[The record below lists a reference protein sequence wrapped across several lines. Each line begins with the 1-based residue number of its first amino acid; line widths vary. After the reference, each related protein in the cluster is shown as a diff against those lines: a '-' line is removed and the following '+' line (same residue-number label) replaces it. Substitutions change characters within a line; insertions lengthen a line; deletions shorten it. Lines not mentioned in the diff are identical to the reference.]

1 MTKGLPAIFLI
12 AAISAAAPAQ
22 ADGDAKAGQVLFQER
37 CVACHAAQ
45 PTRKPA
51 PLLQGVYGRRAGTAP
66 NYTYS
71 AALRNASVTWDAQTL
86 DKWLTDP
93 PAFIPGVNM
102 QAQVSAPQDRQNL
115 IAYLKSISGNGQSRT
130 MPISIIDVA
139 RGAPGALNS
148 IVNDRSK

>member
-1 MTKGLPAIFLI
+1 MTKGLTAIFLI
-12 AAISAAAPAQ
+12 AAMSAAAPGW
-22 ADGDAKAGQVLFQER
+22 ADGDAKAGQVLFQDR

-51 PLLQGVYGRRAGTAP
+51 PLLEGVYGRRAGTAP
-66 NYTYS
+66 HYTYS

-102 QAQVSAPQDRQNL
+102 QAQVSVPQDRHNV
-115 IAYLKSISGNGQSRT
+115 IAYLKSISGNGA
-130 MPISIIDVA
+130 ISDNAHV
-139 RGAPGALNS
+139 
-148 IVNDRSK
+148 DH

>member
-1 MTKGLPAIFLI
+1 MIKAFPVIFLI
-12 AAISAAAPAQ
+12 AAMSALARAQ
-22 ADGDAKAGQVLFQER
+22 AEDDAKAGQVLFQSR
-37 CVACHAAQ
+37 CVSCHSAQ

-71 AALRNASVTWDAQTL
+71 AALQSAAVTWDAQTL

-102 QAQVSAPQDRQNL
+102 QAQVSAAQDRQNV
-115 IAYLKSISGNGQSRT
+115 IAYLKSISGE
-130 MPISIIDVA
+130 
-139 RGAPGALNS
+139 APDSL
-148 IVNDRSK
+148 DH

>member
-1 MTKGLPAIFLI
+1 MTKGFPAIFLI
-12 AAISAAAPAQ
+12 AVMSAAPAR
-22 ADGDAKAGQVLFQER
+22 ADGDAKAGQVLFQDR

-51 PLLQGVYGRRAGTAP
+51 PLLAGVYGRRAGTAP

-93 PAFIPGVNM
+93 PAFIPGANM
-102 QAQVSAPQDRQNL
+102 QAQVSAPQDRQNV
-115 IAYLKSISGNGQSRT
+115 IAYLKSISG
-130 MPISIIDVA
+130 
-139 RGAPGALNS
+139 
-148 IVNDRSK
+148 DRAIPNNAHVDH

>member
-1 MTKGLPAIFLI
+1 MTKGFPAIFLI
-12 AAISAAAPAQ
+12 AAISAVAPAR
-22 ADGDAKAGQVLFQER
+22 ADGNAKAGQVLFQER

-51 PLLQGVYGRRAGTAP
+51 PLLEGVYGRRAGTAP

-102 QAQVSAPQDRQNL
+102 QAQVSAAQDSHNV
-115 IAYLKSISGNGQSRT
+115 IAYLKSISGNGAV
-130 MPISIIDVA
+130 PDKAHV
-139 RGAPGALNS
+139 
-148 IVNDRSK
+148 DH